1 MRHRK
6 APSPVEEGSDGDG
19 RTKAKGRSAE
29 SRPTG
34 GRAGLRIL
42 VWNINMAAH
51 KKIALL
57 RHLQPDLA
65 ILPECAAPDVIV
77 AKCPDFT
84 FTDAQWQERSRHKGL
99 GVFSFGNLRLTRS
112 PDYDPRF
119 AVFLPLEVKGGQR
132 FNLLAVWA
140 LNFRVGSGGTMP
152 DALHFY
158 RRFLAS
164 TEAVVAGDF
173 NNSVFW
179 DRPGKPTNFAGIAAV
194 LSEFGLASA
203 YHTVT
208 GESFAQE
215 RQPTLWFLKR
225 PHQGYH
231 IDYCF
236 MPRAWFS
243 RPVSVWVGQ
252 PGQWLAHSDH
262 APLVVA
268 DLGQSPDS
276 RQTREPTVAAAP
288 GYA

>member
-1 MRHRK
+1 
-6 APSPVEEGSDGDG
+6 
-19 RTKAKGRSAE
+19 
-29 SRPTG
+29 
-34 GRAGLRIL
+34 
-42 VWNINMAAH
+42 MAAH
-51 KKIALL
+51 KKVALL
-57 RHLQPDLA
+57 RRLKPDLA
-65 ILPECAAPDVIV
+65 ILPECAAPEVIV

-119 AVFLPLEVKGGQR
+119 AVFLPLEVKGRQR

-164 TEAVVAGDF
+164 AEAVVAGDF
-173 NNSVFW
+173 NNSIFW

-203 YHTVT
+203 YHAVT

-225 PHQGYH
+225 PYQGYH

-236 MPRAWFS
+236 MPRTWLA

-252 PGQWLAHSDH
+252 AKRWLAHSDH

-268 DLGQSPDS
+268 DLRQNSIP
-276 RQTREPTVAAAP
+276 RQTLESVAAATP
-288 GYA
+288 GSA